1 VNSAQ
6 QPDPLE
12 LQKQQEV
19 NRRRAARKRAAEKT
33 RPRTPKAV
41 DGRKHMDVQTE
52 LYLEELTD
60 QVEEYD
66 AGTQTDAFLDRP
78 PSPMFVPPKT
88 GVDQSTQIQDG
99 ELFDFDVE
107 VKPILEVLIGK
118 TLEQSMME
126 VMEEEELD
134 RLRDHQREFDA
145 LRAAELAEVQRMEE
159 QARRREEEKKQ
170 RVTEQRQ
177 AIEQQKVTAEKIAAR
192 AFAHSYLADLV
203 PSVFSSLSQG
213 GFFYDRQEREV
224 ESQFM
229 PWLMGEV
236 ETQLSESFTARSM
249 LDDILRHVL
258 ERSRN
263 QQAAAQEAEATT
275 EPSLALADG
284 DVGESTT
291 DNAEGEATADPV
303 DGEAPEGADNA
314 DDAEGDSAHNPDDST
329 QDAAS
334 TTAADTAEATEEGD
348 GETPAD
354 TADAETTEDTAPDAA
369 SAEDATTDD
378 VEPREI
384 SLADETKA

>member
-1 VNSAQ
+1 M
-6 QPDPLE
+6 
-12 LQKQQEV
+12 
-19 NRRRAARKRAAEKT
+19 AA
-33 RPRTPKAV
+33 PI
-41 DGRKHMDVQTE
+41 
-52 LYLEELTD
+52 
-60 QVEEYD
+60 
-66 AGTQTDAFLDRP
+66 P
-78 PSPMFVPPKT
+78 PSNNTYTFASAPRAVAPQRQKYRDPTETQRTAPANMMYDRRIVRGSTLRQP
-88 GVDQSTQIQDG
+88 VNAASTQIQDG

-275 EPSLALADG
+275 EPTLALADG

-303 DGEAPEGADNA
+303 DGEAPEGADN
-314 DDAEGDSAHNPDDST
+314 AEGDSAHNPDDST